1 MKDLKQ
7 FKKYMKKSLKYN
19 QEALAEFQALDTEH
33 KDEWIYQG
41 YVECLEGLIEE
52 LEKEVA

>member
-7 FKKYMKKSLKYN
+7 FKKYLKKSLKYN

-33 KDEWIYQG
+33 KDEWIFKG
-41 YVECLEGLIEE
+41 YV
-52 LEKEVA
+52 